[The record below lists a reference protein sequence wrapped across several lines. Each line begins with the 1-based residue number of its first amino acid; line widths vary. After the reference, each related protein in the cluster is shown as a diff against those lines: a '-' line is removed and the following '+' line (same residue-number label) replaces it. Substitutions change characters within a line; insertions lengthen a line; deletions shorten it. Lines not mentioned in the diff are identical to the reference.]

1 MINPISRKYLP
12 NQSLNGRI
20 QFYENLPN
28 GKEKSQNI
36 RVLIA
41 TIKVRM
47 NYDNAKM
54 AKCLG
59 LKLSLP
65 ARPAFTIHRR
75 HFAAWELL
83 ESHAVGKVPDSEKA
97 NYL

>member
-1 MINPISRKYLP
+1 MKISY
-12 NQSLNGRI
+12 
-20 QFYENLPN
+20 

-41 TIKVRM
+41 TIKVRR

-59 LKLSLP
+59 LTLSTYQSRVHDP
-65 ARPAFTIHRR
+65 STFR
-75 HFAAWELL
+75 AWELWNL
-83 ESHAVGKVPDSEKA
+83 MQLGKVPDSEKA